1 MNYTQSYMSPYNKRQ
16 VGSYY
21 EEQARD
27 YLLEKGYE
35 ILEMNFRCRTGEIDI
50 IAKDGVYT
58 VFVEIKYRSND
69 RCGLPRESVTY
80 HKKYKILN
88 VAKYYLMCK
97 RQGELPCRF
106 DVIEFY
112 KGQMNHIQNVFM
124 EG

>member
-1 MNYTQSYMSPYNKRQ
+1 MNCMQNCIDNHNKRQ

-21 EEQARD
+21 EDLAKN
-27 YLLEKGYE
+27 YLIDKGYK

-50 IAKDGVYT
+50 IAQDGAYT
-58 VFVEIKYRSND
+58 VFVEIKYRSSN

-80 HKKYKILN
+80 YKRHKIIS

-97 RQGELPCRF
+97 KQREMPCRF
-106 DVIEFY
+106 DVIEIY
-112 KGQMNHIQNVFM
+112 KKQINHIQNAFM